1 MVTNLN
7 KPCTLNVCAPAV
19 YLCRGKALNNICKDE
34 AVIDL
39 AEHYAC
45 ILLIVSGIQ
54 TEIGVLSNSIMLGA

>member
-7 KPCTLNVCAPAV
+7 KPCTSNGCAPAV
-19 YLCRGKALNNICKDE
+19 HSRRGGALNNICKDE

-54 TEIGVLSNSIMLGA
+54 TEIGVLSNIIMLGA